1 MKQMFE
7 HGHDRN
13 RKGHEKDDQLSG
25 ILIIMFVDV
34 IRQLMFI
41 TFCIYS
47 LLWTLIVYKV
57 SNIDMYEGFIG
68 ADVVLDCIDGI
79 MVILMGVFV

>member
-1 MKQMFE
+1 
-7 HGHDRN
+7 
-13 RKGHEKDDQLSG
+13 
-25 ILIIMFVDV
+25 
-34 IRQLMFI
+34 MFI